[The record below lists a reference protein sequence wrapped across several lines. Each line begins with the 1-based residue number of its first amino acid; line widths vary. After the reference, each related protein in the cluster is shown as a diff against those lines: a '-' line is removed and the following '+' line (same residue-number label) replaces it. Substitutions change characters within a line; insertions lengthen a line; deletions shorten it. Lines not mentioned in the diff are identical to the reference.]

1 MIRLGLIGVPLLL
14 ALVGSFVVGV
24 VMIIGALKMMRLES
38 HRWAMT
44 ASVLALL
51 PCSPVSLLG
60 LIAGIWSLVVLN
72 RRDVVEA
79 FAARAAGAGDPAAD
93 HVASGVMNDSRAGL

>member
-1 MIRLGLIGVPLLL
+1 MESLIVIGLPLLL
-14 ALVGSFVVGV
+14 AFVGSLVIGI

-44 ASVLALL
+44 ASILALL

-60 LIAGIWSLVVLN
+60 LVAGIWSLIVLN
-72 RRDVVEA
+72 RQGVVAAFEA
-79 FAARAAGAGDPAAD
+79 QSALARSRPAGSTP
-93 HVASGVMNDSRAGL
+93 